1 MLPLIEKRG
10 HFITYQMTTGM
21 PETERIV
28 ELLGQAEVVR
38 ARELSAQGV
47 HPMALQRLVEKGVV
61 EREGRGLYRLAG
73 TEVSEHY
80 SLLQAAKR
88 VPQGVICLLSAL
100 RFHQLTT
107 QKPFEVWLML
117 ERSSR
122 RPAVDTPPLRVHYLS
137 GEAFRAGME
146 EHVQEGVTLRV
157 YSPAKT
163 VADCF
168 KFRYKIGMDVALEAL
183 RETLRQRR
191 ATVDDIWRY
200 AELCRVARVI
210 YPYLEAL
217 D

>member
-1 MLPLIEKRG
+1 
-10 HFITYQMTTGM
+10 MTIPT
-21 PETERIV
+21 ETERIV
-28 ELLGQAEVVR
+28 TLLGQAEVVR
-38 ARELSAQGV
+38 ARELSAHGV
-47 HPMALQRLVEKGVV
+47 HPMTLQRLVEKGIV
-61 EREGRGLYRLAG
+61 EREGRGLYRLAEK
-73 TEVSEHY
+73 EVSEHY

-107 QKPFEVWLML
+107 QKPSEVWLML
-117 ERSSR
+117 ERGSR
-122 RPAVDTPPLRVHYLS
+122 RPAVDAPPLRVHYLS
-137 GEAFRAGME
+137 GKAFHTGIE
-146 EHVQEGVTLRV
+146 EHQREGVTLRV

-168 KFRYKIGMDVALEAL
+168 KFRNKVGKDVALEAL
-183 RETLRQRR
+183 RETLRHKR

-200 AELCRVARVI
+200 AELNRVARVI